1 MLNGAGEQTRPLTS
15 IVIGITNAVKSR
27 EGSCIDAA
35 VPSYSVRSASIGERR
50 EARIA
55 G

>member
-1 MLNGAGEQTRPLTS
+1 MLNGPGKQTRPLTS
-15 IVIGITNAVKSR
+15 VVIVITNAVKWP
-27 EGSCIDAA
+27 EGSCIVAA